1 MYVVGN
7 IIEQGL
13 LHETLH
19 SHEINPA
26 RATASGK
33 PDSYSAS
40 STLSLIEDADRASAH
55 LHFPA
60 F

>member
-1 MYVVGN
+1 M
-7 IIEQGL
+7 EQGL
-13 LHETLH
+13 LHETVH
-19 SHEINPA
+19 SHVINPA

-40 STLSLIEDADRASAH
+40 STLSLIEDANRASAH